1 MHLENKMT
9 SWNIEMSFFEGW
21 KNEGANGL
29 CARALNACS
38 CKELCKLLAWM
49 IGLYMKLI
57 CLLFNHDITLSRKKR
72 LMFFFK
78 LLWSLNCHNGYMAS
92 TWKDC
97 WKKVTVRLISMG
109 SYLHNFF
116 TFSLH
121 ACVVI
126 IIWFLSC
133 EPYECCC
140 SWAVI
145 VRRQTLLKS
154 NLLLLGGC
162 VAAMGFGKRVNSR
175 LFICFFCKARFRIW
189 VIDRAI
195 ICMNAWDIQCKIYN

>member
-1 MHLENKMT
+1 
-9 SWNIEMSFFEGW
+9 
-21 KNEGANGL
+21 
-29 CARALNACS
+29 
-38 CKELCKLLAWM
+38 
-49 IGLYMKLI
+49 
-57 CLLFNHDITLSRKKR
+57 
-72 LMFFFK
+72 
-78 LLWSLNCHNGYMAS
+78 MAS

-97 WKKVTVRLISMG
+97 WKKLTVRLISMV
-109 SYLHNFF
+109 SHLHNIF

-162 VAAMGFGKRVNSR
+162 VAAMGFGKRVNST

-189 VIDRAI
+189 VMDRAI
-195 ICMNAWDIQCKIYN
+195 ICRVHGIYNVKYIFNLLLKNGVQALLEGLDKAFFWLLNVCPNSRHFGADLFYVCIGAVDGYVPKHTF